1 MSVYKTYL
9 EDIAKRKEKGLN
21 PKPID
26 DGLLVKELVL
36 QIIDEKNIYRED
48 SLNFL
53 IYNVL
58 PGTTNAAN
66 EKSKFFLNSLL
77 YIYPQI
83 SRFELL
89 SLLKKKF
96 FIFFFLF

>member
-26 DGLLVKELVL
+26 DDLLVKELVL

-66 EKSKFFLNSLL
+66 EKSKFLKEIIIGKITVKEISKIFAL
-77 YIYPQI
+77 YLIAHM
-83 SRFELL
+83 RGV
-89 SLLKKKF
+89 
-96 FIFFFLF
+96 